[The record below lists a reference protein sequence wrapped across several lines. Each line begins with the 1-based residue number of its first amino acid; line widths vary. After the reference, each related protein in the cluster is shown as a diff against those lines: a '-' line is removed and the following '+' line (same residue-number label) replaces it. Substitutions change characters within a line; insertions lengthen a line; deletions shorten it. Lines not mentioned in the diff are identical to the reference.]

1 MNTKYK
7 NQIKICNFRFK
18 KNGVKKKK
26 KLFNKY
32 KLKPQTDSNSCST
45 VRKTDALTTELW

>member
-1 MNTKYK
+1 M
-7 NQIKICNFRFK
+7 QFWILK
-18 KNGVKKKK
+18 KWGLKKKK
-26 KLFNKY
+26 NLFNKY